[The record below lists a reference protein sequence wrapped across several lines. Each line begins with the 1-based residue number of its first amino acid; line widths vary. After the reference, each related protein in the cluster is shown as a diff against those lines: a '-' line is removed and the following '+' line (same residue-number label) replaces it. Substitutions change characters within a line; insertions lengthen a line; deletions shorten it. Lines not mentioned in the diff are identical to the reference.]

1 MVFYSN
7 MQLITI
13 CLCLILSIEQGLFNL
28 LINSQ
33 SEFDINSNILISEQI
48 DAKDVSLAI
57 INI

>member
-1 MVFYSN
+1 

-33 SEFDINSNILISEQI
+33 SESDINSNILVSEQM
-48 DAKDVSLAI
+48 DVKDVSLGI
-57 INI
+57 MNI

>member
-1 MVFYSN
+1 

-33 SEFDINSNILISEQI
+33 SESDINSNILVSEQI
-48 DAKDVSLAI
+48 DVKDVSLGI
-57 INI
+57 MNI